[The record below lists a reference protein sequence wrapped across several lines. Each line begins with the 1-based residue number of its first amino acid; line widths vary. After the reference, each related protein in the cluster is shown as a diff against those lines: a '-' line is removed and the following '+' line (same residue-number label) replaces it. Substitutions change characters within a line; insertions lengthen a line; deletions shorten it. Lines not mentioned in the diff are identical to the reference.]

1 MKMSKLLFAA
11 LILLLTYSAYSQSI
25 ITFDNQ
31 GWNSDQTVGTMFT
44 IDNFTF
50 SSNKNLFT
58 NYGYNFDVNGVSIY
72 YAFQNPFTDQIT
84 IKTLNNELVNLYRLA
99 AYHVGEMGVDTLI
112 IEGWDGSNKK
122 YSTSFSNINAW
133 NILTLDY
140 NGINKLIIKSGNL
153 AGGRLF
159 DYNFDNITFNSTTD
173 AEPANNAPQSYNL
186 CQNYPNPFNP
196 STKISFTIPT
206 SPINPSP
213 YQGEGQGER
222 YVTLKVYD
230 ILGNEVATLV
240 DEQKEAGSYS
250 VTFYASNLASGL
262 YIYKLTVADPSTGS
276 GQGFVSTKKMMLL
289 K

>member
-11 LILLLTYSAYSQSI
+11 LILLLTYPAYSQSI
-25 ITFDNQ
+25 ITFDDKGWTSNQ
-31 GWNSDQTVGTMFT
+31 SIDTMFT

-84 IKTLNNELVNLYRLA
+84 IKTLNNELVNLSRLA

-173 AEPANNAPQSYNL
+173 VEPTNNAPQSYHL
-186 CQNYPNPFNP
+186 SQNYPNPFNP
-196 STKISFTIPT
+196 STIISFTIPT

-230 ILGNEVATLV
+230 ILG
-240 DEQKEAGSYS
+240 Q
-250 VTFYASNLASGL
+250 
-262 YIYKLTVADPSTGS
+262 
-276 GQGFVSTKKMMLL
+276 
-289 K
+289 